1 MLKKTIA
8 VLAVVV
14 LVILG
19 FTILPGDVSDQ
30 MIKTNPVGDVT
41 SVENFSL
48 KDVNGKTHSLTDY
61 SKSKAI
67 VVMFI
72 ATQCPVS
79 NDYNSRMAK
88 LYESYK
94 DKNITFLGINSNKA
108 ESVNEIKSHAGKNNL
123 GFPVLKDEKNIIAD
137 KFAASFTPEIY
148 VLDPSS
154 FNILYHG
161 RIDDSRDESDVTS
174 KDLSKAIDEILK
186 GVRVSLSKT
195 KAFGCTI
202 KRV

>member
-1 MLKKTIA
+1 MLKKTISI
-8 VLAVVV
+8 LILVV
-14 LVILG
+14 LVVVG
-19 FTILPGDVSDQ
+19 FTILPDIDSDKTINSNPAGD
-30 MIKTNPVGDVT
+30 IT
-41 SVENFSL
+41 SVDNFSL

-79 NDYNSRMAK
+79 NAYNSRMAK
-88 LYESYK
+88 IYESYK

-108 ESVNEIKSHAGKNNL
+108 ESVSEIKTHATKNNL
-123 GFPVLKDEKNIIAD
+123 EFPVLKDEKNIIAD

-161 RIDDSRDESDVTS
+161 RIDDSRDESGVTS
-174 KDLSKAIDEILK
+174 TDLSKALDEILK
-186 GVRVSLSKT
+186 GIKVSVSKT

>member
-1 MLKKTIA
+1 MLKRSIA
-8 VLAVVV
+8 LLLVVV
-14 LVILG
+14 LVVLG
-19 FTILPGDVSDQ
+19 FTIFPGDESDRL
-30 MIKTNPVGDVT
+30 INTNPASDVT

-79 NDYNSRMAK
+79 NAYNSRMAK

-108 ESVNEIKSHAGKNNL
+108 ESVSEIKSHAGKNNL
-123 GFPVLKDEKNIIAD
+123 DFPVLKDEKNIIAD

-148 VLDPSS
+148 VLDPST
-154 FNILYHG
+154 FDILYHG
-161 RIDDSRDESDVTS
+161 RIDDSRDESDVKS
-174 KDLSKAIDEILK
+174 KDLSKALDEILK
-186 GVRVSLSKT
+186 GAKVSVSKT

>member
-1 MLKKTIA
+1 MLKKTISI
-8 VLAVVV
+8 LV
-14 LVILG
+14 LVALVIVG
-19 FTILPGDVSDQ
+19 FTIFPGTESD
-30 MIKTNPVGDVT
+30 KTINSNPVGDLT
-41 SVENFSL
+41 SVESFSL

-88 LYESYK
+88 IYEEYK
-94 DKNITFLGINSNKA
+94 DKNVTFLGINSNKA
-108 ESVNEIKSHAGKNNL
+108 ESVSEIKSHASKNNL
-123 GFPVLKDEKNIIAD
+123 KFPVLKDEKNIIAD

-148 VLDPSS
+148 ILDPSS

-161 RIDDSRDESDVTS
+161 RIDDSRDESGITS
-174 KDLSKAIDEILK
+174 KDLSKALDEILK
-186 GVRVSLSKT
+186 GVKVSVSKT